1 MSHFEDLLIWGNW
14 VKWPSFLREK
24 WPNNNK
30 ESKRV
35 TAKQDAARFYLL
47 FVWVCFQKDFED
59 VRDSPALHC
68 QVKLILHISESNIC
82 VSRGLKSAQGVSLSE
97 TLIELNH
104 VNTYPP
110 ICDYTSKSRVKLNR
124 KMERFNLSM
133 NPL

>member
-1 MSHFEDLLIWGNW
+1 M
-14 VKWPSFLREK
+14 
-24 WPNNNK
+24 
-30 ESKRV
+30 
-35 TAKQDAARFYLL
+35 
-47 FVWVCFQKDFED
+47 CFQKDFED

-97 TLIELNH
+97 TLVDLNH
-104 VNTYPP
+104 VHTYPP

-124 KMERFNLSM
+124 KIERFNLSM